1 VKRTQKSESVR
12 VYADTSVFGGV
23 FDDEFEIPTKEF
35 FNEVKSG
42 RFGLV
47 TSAVVK
53 TEIETAPVHV
63 RDRFVGRDTET
74 TGFAPSIHSSPDDG
88 GSAQMRPA
96 RRGIRVDAGVF
107 CGLILRLIQPIGLCL

>member
-63 RDRFVGRDTET
+63 RDRFVGRDAPCCFGVSRREVDFPTTRRDTET
-74 TGFAPSIHSSPDDG
+74 TGFAPFYNSF
-88 GSAQMRPA
+88 
-96 RRGIRVDAGVF
+96 VAG
-107 CGLILRLIQPIGLCL
+107 

>member
-63 RDRFVGRDTET
+63 REFFNQMLPAAEIAEVTEEALRLQRAYLT
-74 TGFAPSIHSSPDDG
+74 ARILSPNWT
-88 GSAQMRPA
+88 
-96 RRGIRVDAGVF
+96 VDALHVALASVHR
-107 CGLILRLIQPIGLCL
+107 CALIVS